1 MFLDFWVSKAT
12 GKAACKQRELL
23 SLSWDRISEIED
35 SAKVTSGYIP
45 IREDCQMNAKTGSPI
60 RLRKLIALP
69 LLMVL
74 LATSSVLVSCQAGEE
89 VEEEVEEVPEE
100 EAEPEAE

>member
-1 MFLDFWVSKAT
+1 
-12 GKAACKQRELL
+12 
-23 SLSWDRISEIED
+23 
-35 SAKVTSGYIP
+35 
-45 IREDCQMNAKTGSPI
+45 MNAKTGSPI